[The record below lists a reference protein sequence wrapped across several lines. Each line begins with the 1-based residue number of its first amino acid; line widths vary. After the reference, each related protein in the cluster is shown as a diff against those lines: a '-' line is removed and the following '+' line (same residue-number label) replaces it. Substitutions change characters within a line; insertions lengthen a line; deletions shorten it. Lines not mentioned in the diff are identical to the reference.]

1 MTKNL
6 FKIEDRFDN
15 LFVGHPPSLIKE
27 GRSIQPQPIKEIKMK
42 WK

>member
-27 GRSIQPQPIKEIKMK
+27 GRKEYTAPAHKRN
-42 WK
+42 